1 MRDLRELADRT
12 ASVPGVIIECGSA
25 HCGSAIYLAK
35 HLKKRGRARQLF
47 ALDSYAGFRRDEL
60 ARERANGGGNIHASA
75 FADASFEYVV
85 AKLRKLKLTDRIR
98 PVQGF
103 FQDTLAPL
111 VAEAGQVA
119 MAFID
124 CNLEESTAFCA
135 ETVWSRIPSGGI
147 VVFDDYADPAW
158 AGVARAVD
166 AFFLEHQ
173 YEIADHGIMRR
184 MYYVKKR

>member
-1 MRDLRELADRT
+1 MYELADRVT
-12 ASVPGVIIECGSA
+12 SLPGVIIECGSA
-25 HCGSAIYLAK
+25 RCGSAIYLAK

-60 ARERANGGGNIHASA
+60 ARERAKGLASVPDCT
-75 FADASFEYVV
+75 FTNTSFEYVV
-85 AKLRKLKLTDRIR
+85 AKLRKLNLTDRIR

-111 VAEAGQVA
+111 VAEVGQVA

-124 CNLEESTAFCA
+124 CDLEESMRFCA

-147 VVFDDYADPAW
+147 VAFDDYAEPTFPGSKLAI
-158 AGVARAVD
+158 D
-166 AFFLEHQ
+166 AFVAERQ
-173 YEIADHGIMRR
+173 REIADHGLMTRL
-184 MYYVKKR
+184 YYVEKR